1 MGKIDFCDENC
12 KWYYRV
18 VWDFYYHLALCSPLP
33 CIRKRGWWH
42 IFEFGNKTL
51 KKSRGGMGGTGG
63 DGRHGGTGTD
73 LIYKHLKI

>member
-51 KKSRGGMGGTGG
+51 KKSRGGTGGMGGGTDDTGG
-63 DGRHGGTGTD
+63 QGRTLFTN
-73 LIYKHLKI
+73 I